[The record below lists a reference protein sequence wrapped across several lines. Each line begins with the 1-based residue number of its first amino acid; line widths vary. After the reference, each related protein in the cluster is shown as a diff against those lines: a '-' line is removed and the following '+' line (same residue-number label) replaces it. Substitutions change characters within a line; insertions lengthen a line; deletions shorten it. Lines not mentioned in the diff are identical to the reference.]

1 MSLSGFSNV
10 INYLSNNKK
19 EFIPYKESKLTR
31 IIKDSIGGNTKT
43 YLVFCSS
50 MHSLNVDEILSSFN
64 LATKANMIKNVAK
77 INIRKNP
84 DDLEEIIISLN
95 NKLKQANSEI
105 KRLHFLLTNK
115 ASGYASPVKL
125 RHIDTLPLSVNSGNS
140 NMPTV
145 TNSPLKLTKN
155 PNSLGTEGNKGLKS
169 KTSLLDVLANSY
181 R

>member
-1 MSLSGFSNV
+1 
-10 INYLSNNKK
+10 
-19 EFIPYKESKLTR
+19 
-31 IIKDSIGGNTKT
+31 
-43 YLVFCSS
+43 
-50 MHSLNVDEILSSFN
+50 
-64 LATKANMIKNVAK
+64 MIKNVAK